1 MGCRG
6 LIREQAGPPARLR
19 PRGREGGL
27 TLIELVVSVGILAIV
42 TAMILVTWFAL
53 QDSYSFTSRS
63 AKQRE
68 HARDAMSRMV
78 REIRDSGGRTG
89 GAAGSGIALATATRI
104 NFRSAFNDAD
114 VTNVGSDGSGDG
126 PAYLPPLGG
135 FYYQWDEARGY
146 GTVYRWRD
154 SDSSNS
160 RTPADRAEVLV
171 DHVVNGVT
179 PVFEYTCLN
188 TGSEAGLPI
197 GSPYTTTDPTDLTTI
212 VSVQIHLRVDLN
224 PGSSPEYL
232 DLTSTAQPRN
242 HRQT

>member
-1 MGCRG
+1 MGGRG
-6 LIREQAGPPARLR
+6 LIRERRRAVALHRR
-19 PRGREGGL
+19 RGGDAGL
-27 TLIELVVSVGILAIV
+27 TLVELVVSIGVLAV
-42 TAMILVTWFAL
+42 VSAMILVTWFAL

-104 NFRSAFNDAD
+104 NFRSAFNDAEAA
-114 VTNVGSDGSGDG
+114 NVGSDGSGDG

-135 FYYQWDEARGY
+135 FYYEWDESRGY

-154 SDSSNS
+154 TDESDS
-160 RTPADRAEVLV
+160 RTPADRVDVLV
-171 DHVVNGVT
+171 EHVVNGET

-188 TGSEAGLPI
+188 TGSQASLPI
-197 GSPYTTTDPTDLTTI
+197 GSPYTTTDPADLTTI

-224 PGSSPEYL
+224 PGNSPEFL